1 MRRKPSA
8 GSWPSSRKPRSV
20 LGAGALI
27 AAGFGFGVFWG
38 SGLLSFDAPWSAG
51 LALHGLWMGALGVGV
66 IRLVQPLRGAAAAI
80 GWAGA
85 ATTIIGMLTAF
96 PIFGVGLILIATSE
110 WLRGTRRPAA
120 GALAAGAFLLL
131 ASLPLEGRF
140 DGSGTPEPGT
150 PAGLLFAPAICL
162 ISLGLTLLGVRLLQ
176 TERRHAT
183 VALAR

>member
-1 MRRKPSA
+1 M
-8 GSWPSSRKPRSV
+8 

-27 AAGFGFGVFWG
+27 IAGFGFGVFWG
-38 SGLLSFDAPWSAG
+38 SGLLAFDAPWSAG
-51 LALHGLWMGALGVGV
+51 LALHGMWMGALGVGV
-66 IRLVQPLRGAAAAI
+66 IRLVQPLRGTARAT

-85 ATTIIGMLTAF
+85 AATIIGMLTAF
-96 PIFGVGLILIATSE
+96 PIFGVGLILLATTE
-110 WLRGTRRPAA
+110 WLQRTRRPAA
-120 GALAAGAFLLL
+120 GALAAGAILLL

-162 ISLGLTLLGVRLLQ
+162 ISLGLILLGVQHLQ
-176 TERRHAT
+176 AKRRQVN